1 MRQYKIALLA
11 ASAGCLLAFN
21 LHAQDTPMV
30 ILPAT
35 ELENFE
41 LQTNTII
48 VKGFSLVGTVALENT
63 TLSVHAQEA
72 NDVSHS
78 QKAYG
83 IMVELSGA
91 SQANAPARISLV
103 VDYDEL
109 DSLNDAID
117 YVSKV
122 TWGVTELNTF
132 EAGYTTKSGFRV
144 IAHSDRRQSAVN
156 TFIQFGGLSRIQVS
170 LDQLNQLHSLITQAK
185 AALDALK

>member
-11 ASAGCLLAFN
+11 TSAGCLLAFN
-21 LHAQDTPMV
+21 LYAQDAPTV

-41 LQTNTII
+41 LQTNTLI
-48 VKGFSLVGTVALENT
+48 VKGFSLVGTVTLENE
-63 TLSVHAQEA
+63 TLSVHSQEA
-72 NDVSHS
+72 NDISHS

-83 IMVELSGA
+83 IVVELSGA
-91 SQANAPARISLV
+91 SQADAPARISLV

-122 TWGVTELNTF
+122 TWGVTQLNSF
-132 EAGYTTKSGFRV
+132 EAGYTTKSGLRV

-156 TFIQFGGLSRIQVS
+156 TFIQFGSLPRIQVNP
-170 LDQLNQLHSLITQAK
+170 DQLNQLHSLITQAK
-185 AALDALK
+185 SALDALK

>member
-1 MRQYKIALLA
+1 MRKYKIALLA
-11 ASAGCLLAFN
+11 TSAGCLLAFN
-21 LHAQDTPMV
+21 LHAQDAPAV

-48 VKGFSLVGTVALENT
+48 VRGFSLVGTVTLEND
-63 TLSVHAQEA
+63 TLSVHSQEA
-72 NDVSHS
+72 NDVTHS

-83 IMVELSGA
+83 IVVELS
-91 SQANAPARISLV
+91 APQTDGPSRISLA

-122 TWGVTELNTF
+122 TWGVTQLNSF
-132 EAGYTTKSGFRV
+132 EAGYTTKSGLRV

-156 TFIQFGGLSRIQVS
+156 TFIQFGALPRIQVS
-170 LDQLNQLHSLITQAK
+170 SDQLNQLHSLITQAK